1 MLIGATGACRTVTLH
16 LPIKNLHDD
25 SARGQLLR
33 RLDTSNFKL
42 FCTPVVN
49 LFDSESEPISLENI
63 GVPVYPIVPRSV
75 SIGEASVYR
84 VDAVRLTQD
93 RGDQTVV
100 KRIEPYHSLLHHAT
114 YEQAVYWFAER
125 GGRLAELLPG
135 KDMLLSL
142 VDHGGAI
149 AGLPAAKQIDID
161 MTCTNANYPSRL
173 KPGDA
178 QGDFIYPSEA
188 LTGRVSMLLRPTE
201 SVRRPKGHEDLWDL
215 ISMHSAGALTLCEA
229 GLPAFKQLLAAHAPS
244 RSNGAIRHADSLKH
258 LARESVLEWVVS
270 DPQPAL
276 MRGIRVRL
284 TIDETLLSDCAVSI
298 FARVL
303 ESLFVHY
310 APANSFIQLS
320 LISTQ
325 TGAEL
330 IRGQPILGAQ
340 ALL

>member
-1 MLIGATGACRTVTLH
+1 
-16 LPIKNLHDD
+16 
-25 SARGQLLR
+25 
-33 RLDTSNFKL
+33 
-42 FCTPVVN
+42 
-49 LFDSESEPISLENI
+49 
-63 GVPVYPIVPRSV
+63 
-75 SIGEASVYR
+75 
-84 VDAVRLTQD
+84 
-93 RGDQTVV
+93 
-100 KRIEPYHSLLHHAT
+100 
-114 YEQAVYWFAER
+114 
-125 GGRLAELLPG
+125 
-135 KDMLLSL
+135 
-142 VDHGGAI
+142 
-149 AGLPAAKQIDID
+149 
-161 MTCTNANYPSRL
+161 
-173 KPGDA
+173 
-178 QGDFIYPSEA
+178 
-188 LTGRVSMLLRPTE
+188 
-201 SVRRPKGHEDLWDL
+201 
-215 ISMHSAGALTLCEA
+215 MHSAGALTLCEA